1 MLDELRVE
9 PGAAAGLPTRDPAD
23 TLGLPDKAAGR
34 AELERLVERL
44 DDLHDR
50 LWAEATRAVLL
61 VLQGIDASGKDGAIR
76 KVLYG
81 LNPQG
86 CSIASF
92 KAPSDAELA
101 HDYLWRVHAMCPRR
115 GHLGAFNRSHYED
128 VVAAEIVGAVSP
140 EQRRMRYRHLVEF
153 ERLLHDEG
161 TAVVKVFL
169 HISEEE
175 QRERLQARIDDPTK
189 AWKFKVGDLDVR
201 ARWDDYHA
209 LYEAALSATSSEHAP
224 WYVVP
229 ADHKWVRDVAVASLL
244 VATLE
249 RLEPRY
255 PPLDPEIR
263 GLRVE

>member
-1 MLDELRVE
+1 MLDGLRVE
-9 PGAAAGLPTRDPAD
+9 PGAGAGLASRDPA
-23 TLGLPDKAAGR
+23 TRLGLADKAAGR
-34 AELERLVERL
+34 AELERLAGRL

-50 LWAEATRAVLL
+50 LWAEGTRSVLL
-61 VLQGIDASGKDGAIR
+61 VLQGIDAAGKDGAIR
-76 KVLYG
+76 KVLAG

-115 GHLGAFNRSHYED
+115 GHLGVFNRSHYED
-128 VVAAEIVGAVSP
+128 VVAAEIVGAVAP
-140 EQRRMRYRHLVEF
+140 EQRRLRYRHLVEL
-153 ERLLHDEG
+153 ERMLHDEG
-161 TAVVKVFL
+161 TAIVKVFL
-169 HISEEE
+169 HISKDE
-175 QRERLQARIDDPTK
+175 QRARLQARLDDPTK
-189 AWKFKVGDLDVR
+189 GWKFKAGDLDTR

-249 RLEPRY
+249 RLEPKY
-255 PPLDPEIR
+255 PPLDPEVR